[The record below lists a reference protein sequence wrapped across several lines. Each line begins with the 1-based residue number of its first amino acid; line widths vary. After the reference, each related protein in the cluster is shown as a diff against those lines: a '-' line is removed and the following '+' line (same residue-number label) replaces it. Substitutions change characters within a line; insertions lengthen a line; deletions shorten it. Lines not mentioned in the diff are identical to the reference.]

1 MKTCSLLGQK
11 GFRKAG
17 FILDPVRIMLPSEDD
32 ILISV
37 IDFCRDLGRNWFLY
51 SFVVLSSDLITPA
64 LEFRL
69 SAVKVNEALS
79 VVGVF
84 HKSRSSVCLIVVE
97 HV

>member
-37 IDFCRDLGRNWFLY
+37 IDFCRDLGRN
-51 SFVVLSSDLITPA
+51 
-64 LEFRL
+64 
-69 SAVKVNEALS
+69 
-79 VVGVF
+79 
-84 HKSRSSVCLIVVE
+84 
-97 HV
+97 